1 MIAHRV
7 SSTLAALAG
16 LAVLGAA
23 SAASAQD
30 AQLFAVLLGG
40 NEVGP
45 TGQAAA
51 GDPDGSGAAAVSL
64 VAADQLCFSI
74 LVNRLDPPALAHI
87 HQGVAGTNGPIVV
100 NLAPPVA
107 GDFGHVSGCVPGIDP
122 NLLESIRRTPAE
134 FYVNV
139 HTGAF
144 PAGAVRGQLF

>member
-16 LAVLGAA
+16 LAVIGAA

-74 LVNRLDPPALAHI
+74 LVNRVDPPALAHI
-87 HQGVAGTNGPIVV
+87 HQAPPGVNGPIVV
-100 NLAPPVA
+100 NLTPPSA
-107 GDFGHVSGCVPGIDP
+107 GELGASVGCAGGLDP
-122 NLLESIRRTPAE
+122 ALVENILRTPWQ

>member
-1 MIAHRV
+1 MTAHRV
-7 SSTLAALAG
+7 LATLAALAG
-16 LAVLGAA
+16 LLVFGA
-23 SAASAQD
+23 SAASAQGI
-30 AQLFAVLLGG
+30 QLFAVLLGG

-51 GDPDGSGAAAVSL
+51 GDPDGSGTASVIL

-74 LVNRLDPPALAHI
+74 LVDNIDQPAMAHI
-87 HQGVAGTNGPIVV
+87 HQGVAGTNGPIVI
-100 NLAPPVA
+100 NLVPPNA
-107 GDFGHVSGCVPGIDP
+107 GDPGHSSGCVPEVDP
-122 NLLESIRRTPAE
+122 ALLESIHRTPSE